1 MDKFHPGYFGK
12 VGMRTFHRKPCTQ
25 HCPSVNVDKLWSL
38 LPAGPQEEAKK
49 NGKAPV
55 LNVTKAGFF
64 KVLGKGRVPDVPLVV
79 KARLFSKEAEKK
91 IQAAV
96 GACI

>member
-1 MDKFHPGYFGK
+1 
-12 VGMRTFHRKPCTQ
+12 MRTFHRKPCTQ

-38 LPAGPQEEAKK
+38 LPAGTQEEAKK

-91 IQAAV
+91 IQAAG
-96 GACI
+96 GACILVAA